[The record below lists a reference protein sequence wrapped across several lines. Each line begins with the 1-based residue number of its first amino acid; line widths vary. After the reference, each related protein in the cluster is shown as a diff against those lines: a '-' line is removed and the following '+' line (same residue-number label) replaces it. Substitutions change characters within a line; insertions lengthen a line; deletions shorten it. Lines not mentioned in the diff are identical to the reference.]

1 MPRLGNQARAVRAET
16 ALVEKPVAE
25 HWYAIKPLDSKV
37 VWIREIHVDP
47 YVAGDIW
54 LLRGSRRDLVVDNG
68 MGIVPPLPVIEAL
81 ATKPV
86 VAIALNC
93 YFDHA
98 GGWYN
103 FAERLCH
110 PLDAEALADP
120 SEESRSAHA
129 YLTDESL
136 SALPRPGYATSDYK
150 MQGATPTELV
160 EEGDSIDLGDRALE
174 VMHLPGRSPGGIA
187 LWESASGSLFTSDM
201 LYDGS
206 SGAAWPPDEPV
217 AYCESL
223 RRLLELPVRRV
234 YPGHYGPFDGA
245 RMAVLI
251 EAQLADLG
259 AV

>member
-1 MPRLGNQARAVRAET
+1 VL
-16 ALVEKPVAE
+16 KPVAD
-25 HWYAIKPLDSKV
+25 HWYAIKPLDPQV
-37 VWIREIHVDP
+37 LWIREIYVDP

-54 LLRGSRRDLVVDNG
+54 LVRGAERDLVVDTG
-68 MGIVPPLPVIEAL
+68 MGIVPPAPVIEAL
-81 ATKPV
+81 TTNPI

-93 YFDHA
+93 YFDHS
-98 GGWYN
+98 GGWHSFN
-103 FAERLCH
+103 ERLCH
-110 PLDAEALADP
+110 PLDAEVLGDP

-136 SALPRPGYATSDYK
+136 SALPRPGYATSDYR
-150 MQGATPTELV
+150 MQGAAATGMV
-160 EEGDSIDLGDRALE
+160 EEGDSIDLGDRVLE
-174 VMHLPGRSPGGIA
+174 VVHLPGRSPGGIA
-187 LWESASGSLFTSDM
+187 LWESGSGSLFTSDM

-206 SGAAWPPDEPV
+206 SGAAWPPDEPA

-251 EAQLADLG
+251 ETQVANLG
-259 AV
+259 ARQESVR